1 MGQRHRSK
9 HRTQKRHVSKPQ
21 KTATE
26 SYTGRVE
33 PTQVVVNG
41 YSEQWLRQQFDW
53 VYSGEVVAVGQQLE
67 FGDTAQIV
75 STQGQLLGTGIFAGR
90 GDERFVSVRRFRTSQ
105 GAIDQALLNARL
117 AEAMRRRHIP
127 AETTAWRLV
136 HSENDDLPGIVVD
149 CWGDTI
155 SIVLSCQ
162 SLQSLL
168 PMLLVAIDRVYP
180 FQNAVGHVRLP
191 HGNQE
196 YIGVLKGA
204 IEERFLVQEL
214 GVQYWVSPQLSK
226 DAGLFLDMRPLR
238 GWLAQRGW
246 TGLSV
251 LNLFCYT
258 GAFSVSAAYHG
269 AHQVT
274 SVDLSKHYL
283 QRAMD
288 NFTLNE
294 LSVDA
299 HKFIE
304 SDSFQA
310 LDRLRRKNQTFDVVI
325 ADPPSFSHSSQG
337 TWSVENDLK
346 RLVIACLR
354 VLKPGGTLIMSTN
367 HGKLPPRDFSKAI
380 LDASRKEKRRLR
392 LVLNYVPGSDFPAAL
407 HFPEARYLKCWV
419 LEAS

>member
-1 MGQRHRSK
+1 MSRSHRGKQRGPRPNQKKSSK
-9 HRTQKRHVSKPQ
+9 VTQSYSGHVGSN
-21 KTATE
+21 
-26 SYTGRVE
+26 
-33 PTQVVVNG
+33 QVVVNG

-53 VYSGEVVAVGQQLE
+53 VYSGEILAVGKGVT
-67 FGDTAQIV
+67 FGDAIEIV
-75 STQGQLLGTGIFAGR
+75 TVQGQSLGMGIYADR
-90 GDERFVSVRRFRTSQ
+90 GEERFVSIRRFRSSQ
-105 GAIDQALLNARL
+105 GLIDQELFNQRLQNAI
-117 AEAMRRRHIP
+117 RRRRIP
-127 AETTAWRLV
+127 ENTNAWRLV
-136 HSENDDLPGIVVD
+136 HSENDDLPGVVVD
-149 CWGDTI
+149 CWGETI

-162 SLQSLL
+162 SLQGFL
-168 PMLLVAIDRVYP
+168 PMLLTAIQTVYP
-180 FQNAVGHVRLP
+180 FENAVGHVRLP

-196 YIGVLKGA
+196 YLGVLKGE
-204 IEERFLVQEL
+204 IPEQFVVDEL

-238 GWLAQRGW
+238 GWLVQRDWSGE
-246 TGLSV
+246 SV

-269 AHQVT
+269 ASKVT

-283 QRAMD
+283 QRAMH
-288 NFTLNE
+288 NFELNGLPVE
-294 LSVDA
+294 SHRFV
-299 HKFIE
+299 E

-310 LDRLRRKNQTFDVVI
+310 LDRLRRKQEQFDVVI

-354 VLKPGGTLIMSTN
+354 VLKPGGTLIIATN
-367 HGKLPPRDFSKAI
+367 HGKMAPRDFSKAI

-392 LVLNYVPGSDFPAAL
+392 LMLNYVPGTDFPAAL